1 MRILLASPESGVWN
15 SRKHIHMGLGYL
27 AGALLA
33 HGYDVD
39 IWDSAVEEDLE
50 TLDRRLARDPFDV
63 VGISA
68 PTPLIVSAWEAAA
81 SAKKYGAI
89 TILGGPHLT
98 LMPHESI
105 QKPQVDLVVRGEAE
119 QTIIEIMQVLER
131 DSACPGQSRGNQGS
145 GNQGIRDQGIG
156 DRGIRS
162 SRSLSPDSLSPDP
175 LSPDSPTPTP
185 RLFDPNAGW
194 GDILGLSWRDLEGKI
209 HHNPDRPLAGDLDA
223 IPFPAHHLYKIER
236 YTNLNPLTD
245 GLDPDARAYTIVTSR
260 GCPYKCTYCS
270 KPITGDTWRGRSVEN
285 VIAEWRWLVEDLGA
299 TEIGVTD
306 DIWNL
311 DRERAKDLCRALIE
325 AKLNHVPW
333 VTIHGMKVN
342 NTDQELFHLMKAAG
356 CSRVG
361 FGVENGDDWML
372 RHVIKKGQTVDMVRH
387 AFGWAKNAGL
397 QTMGFFIYGMPG
409 ETEASMEK
417 TTQLALELDP
427 DLAHFLMAAPFPG
440 TEMWEILEK
449 HGQVFSHNMDWSQI
463 AIQEDKAHFAF
474 GDLDKETIER
484 KWHEAHRRFYLRP
497 GRIARIVT
505 RGDTWKRFPYYL
517 RAAGSMLLGLGERK
531 AA

>member
-15 SRKHIHMGLGYL
+15 SRKHVHMGLGYL

-33 HGYDVD
+33 HGYQVE
-39 IWDSAVEEDLE
+39 IWDAAVEEEIE
-50 TLDRRLARDPFDV
+50 TLDQRLAHDPYEV

-68 PTPLIVSAWEAAA
+68 PTPLIVNAWEAAA
-81 SAKKYGAI
+81 TAKKHGAV

-98 LMPHESI
+98 LMPHESM

-119 QTIIEIMQVLER
+119 KTIIEIMHAFETDPGINGTR
-131 DSACPGQSRGNQGS
+131 DKESEIPSDSATS
-145 GNQGIRDQGIG
+145 I
-156 DRGIRS
+156 
-162 SRSLSPDSLSPDP
+162 
-175 LSPDSPTPTP
+175 P
-185 RLFDPNAGW
+185 RLFDPKAGW
-194 GDILGLSWRDLEGKI
+194 GEILGLSWRDLDGKI
-209 HHNPDRPLAGDLDA
+209 RHNLDRPLTEDLDA
-223 IPFPAHHLYKIER
+223 IPFPAHHLFKIER

-245 GLDPDARAYTIVTSR
+245 GLDPNARAYTVVTSR

-285 VIAEWRWLVEDLGA
+285 VVAEWRWLVEDLDA

-311 DRERAKDLCRALIE
+311 DRGRAKDLCQALIDNQ
-325 AKLNHVPW
+325 LNHVPW

-342 NTDQELFHLMKAAG
+342 NTDQELFDLMRAAG
-356 CSRVG
+356 CKRVG

-372 RHVIKKGQTVDMVRH
+372 RHVIRKGQTVDMVRQ
-387 AFGWAKNAGL
+387 AFRWAKKARL

-409 ETEASMEK
+409 ETEESMEK
-417 TTQLALELDP
+417 TTQLALDLNP

-449 HGQVFSHNMDWSQI
+449 HGQVFSHNMDWSQL
-463 AIQEDKAHFAF
+463 AIQDDEAHFAF
-474 GDLDKETIER
+474 GNLDKETIER

-497 GRIARIVT
+497 SRIARIVT
-505 RGDTWKRFPYYL
+505 RGDTWRRFPYYL
-517 RAAGSMLLGLGERK
+517 KTAGSMLLGLGERE